1 MPNEGE
7 LVQAKYRLKKNF
19 QYNYV
24 YKHAKTVSDGN
35 LVILY
40 CNSNNQQSKVGF
52 SVGKRQGNAVKRN
65 RLRRQL
71 KAAMRQ
77 FMPNVKPRY
86 NIVVVPRRS
95 TPYLYSDILISV
107 NQLLNKAGLLQ

>member
-1 MPNEGE
+1 M
-7 LVQAKYRLKKNF
+7 QAKYRLKKNF

-40 CNSNNQQSKVGF
+40 CNSNNRQSKVGF

-77 FMPNVKPRY
+77 FMPSVVHNR

-95 TPYLYSDILISV
+95 TPYLYSDIVTSV
-107 NQLLNKAGLLQ
+107 NQLLTKAGLLQ